1 MSCHWLRG
9 SRINDQLLLSSLR
22 RGALQASVRPGRLAR
37 SPVRASTRWR
47 GGRRQGLVSW
57 EKWARDFPHKG
68 LRIWGRQAAF
78 EVGFLLSGLL
88 PPQPRQMLELG
99 RSSTPMHQRASP
111 GCAAPPRRALWSRA
125 ELCQALKLGAWG
137 VEPLSD
143 GTRSIIREGFKSS
156 NCSVGGNGTSFPG
169 PASLSCSL
177 ARSLAL
183 SPPQPSRSLPATAQL
198 RGTAGTTCFKLRS
211 HQRWVLARSSEAS

>member
-1 MSCHWLRG
+1 MSYHWLRG
-9 SRINDQLLLSSLR
+9 SRINDQLLLPRLR
-22 RGALQASVRPGRLAR
+22 RGALQTSVRPGRLAR

-78 EVGFLLSGLL
+78 EFGFLLSGLL

-99 RSSTPMHQRASP
+99 RSSTPMHQSASP
-111 GCAAPPRRALWSRA
+111 GCAAPPRRALLEPSGTVPA
-125 ELCQALKLGAWG
+125 VELGAWG

-143 GTRSIIREGFKSS
+143 GTRSIIWEGFKSS

-169 PASLSCSL
+169 PASLSRSP
-177 ARSLAL
+177 ARSFSPAAL
-183 SPPQPSRSLPATAQL
+183 QIPPSNRAITRDRWNHLLQTPLPPTL
-198 RGTAGTTCFKLRS
+198 GTG
-211 HQRWVLARSSEAS
+211 